1 MKGEAGAMSEREH
14 PFEILG
20 LSPEARDDEIREA
33 YLRKVKAHPPE
44 RDPEMFERIR
54 DAYEALRDPRR
65 RARSLLRGADP
76 EAPISSLLD
85 GRAPERRFAGPGPWL
100 GALAER

>member
-1 MKGEAGAMSEREH
+1 MSDRAH

-20 LSPEARDDEIREA
+20 VSPEARDQEIREA
-33 YLRKVKAHPPE
+33 YLRKVKLHPPE
-44 RDPEMFERIR
+44 RDPDAFERIR

-76 EAPISSLLD
+76 KAPIASLLD
-85 GRAPERRFAGPGPWL
+85 GRARERQFVGPGPWL
-100 GALAER
+100 DVVAER